1 MNSAEVLIKF
11 KGDTDDVEKKTE
23 SLSGKIQGLTKSI
36 ALGNIAAKGITKAFQ
51 VMSENMDGAI
61 SRFDT
66 LNNFPKVMSNLGIS
80 AEDSKKVIED
90 LGDKLT
96 GLPTSL
102 DSAAMAVQRLTSKNG
117 DVKKSEELYLALNN
131 AILAGGAGTDIQTTA
146 MEQLSQAYAKG
157 KPDMMEWRS
166 MMTAMPAQ
174 LKQVAT
180 AMGYVDAEALGEAIR
195 SKEGAAEFSRMME
208 TMVKMNKE
216 GVNGFKS
223 FDEQARNA
231 TGGIQTSVANMKTA
245 IIRGITSMITK
256 VNESLEPF
264 GGLSGVISSIGKL
277 GEKAFKKIGEVLSV
291 VIPKLISLGQW
302 IVKNQEWL
310 KMIIVPIATFVA
322 VFKTIATVISIINGL
337 KVAFVVLKAAIA
349 AAGGPITLIIA
360 GIAALVVG
368 IVYLWNHCE
377 SFRNLVTGLWEGL
390 KNGFMVV
397 VNVIKGLIVG
407 LWEGIKTN
415 FNLIIGFYKGF
426 IQGIKDGV
434 SNFINTIKTWVSNFI
449 STIVGFIAGFIS
461 RISQIPGE
469 ILNFFTSLPGK
480 MLEIGT
486 NIVKGIWNGISNS
499 LQWIKNKITGWV
511 GNVMKFIKGLFGIHS
526 PSKVMEEQVGQ
537 WLPKGIAVGITA
549 NTDSVNN
556 AMDDLQSDI
565 LTNYGVSPQ
574 VANSSALHYSPNIV
588 NNNIINVETDPLGQ
602 VVNNIK
608 TFSGGAKNDYNWGA
622 AL

>member
-11 KGDTDDVEKKTE
+11 KGDTGDVEKKTE

-36 ALGNIAAKGITKAFQ
+36 ALGNVAAKGITKAFQ

-131 AILAGGAGTDIQTTA
+131 AILAGGAGSDIQASA

-231 TGGIQTSVANMKTA
+231 TGGIQTSVTNMKTA

-291 VIPKLISLGQW
+291 VIPKLISLGRW

-310 KMIIVPIATFVA
+310 KMIIVPILAFVA
-322 VFKTIATVISIINGL
+322 AFKTLNTVITII
-337 KVAFVVLKAAIA
+337 KAVQAAFTALNATLLAN
-349 AAGGPITLIIA
+349 PIVLIIA
-360 GIAALVVG
+360 GIVALIAG
-368 IVYLWNHCE
+368 ITYLWNHCE
-377 SFRNLVTGLWEGL
+377 TFRNLVTGLWEG
-390 KNGFMVV
+390 
-397 VNVIKGLIVG
+397 IKA
-407 LWEGIKTN
+407 N
-415 FNLIIGFYKGF
+415 FNLIIGFWKGF

-461 RISQIPGE
+461 RISQVPGE
-469 ILNFFTSLPGK
+469 IFNFFTSLPGK
-480 MLEIGT
+480 MLEIGI

-499 LQWIKNKITGWV
+499 LTWIKNKITGWV

>member
-80 AEDSKKVIED
+80 AEESKKVIED

-131 AILAGGAGTDIQTTA
+131 AILAGGAGTDIQATA

-231 TGGIQTSVANMKTA
+231 TGGIQTSVVNMKTA

-322 VFKTIATVISIINGL
+322 AFKALNTVITII
-337 KVAFVVLKAAIA
+337 KAVQTAFALLNATLLAN
-349 AAGGPITLIIA
+349 PIVLIIA
-360 GIAALVVG
+360 GIAALIAG

-377 SFRNLVTGLWEGL
+377 TFRNLVTGLWEGL
-390 KNGFMVV
+390 KNGFMIV

-407 LWEGIKTN
+407 LWEGIKAN
-415 FNLIIGFYKGF
+415 FNLIIGFFKGF

>member
-36 ALGNIAAKGITKAFQ
+36 TLGNVAAKGITKAFQ

-131 AILAGGAGTDIQTTA
+131 AILAGGAGIDIQATA

-231 TGGIQTSVANMKTA
+231 TGGIQTSVTNMKTA

-291 VIPKLISLGQW
+291 VIPKLISLGRW

-310 KMIIVPIATFVA
+310 KMIIVPILAFVA
-322 VFKTIATVISIINGL
+322 AFKTVATVIGIINGL
-337 KVAFVVLKAAIA
+337 KDAFIILKAVIA

-360 GIAALVVG
+360 GIVALIAG
-368 IVYLWNHCE
+368 ITYLWNHCE
-377 SFRNLVTGLWEGL
+377 TFRNLVTGLWEDL
-390 KNGFMVV
+390 KNGFILV
-397 VNVIKGLIVG
+397 VNVIKGFIVG
-407 LWEGIKTN
+407 LWEGIKAN
-415 FNLIIGFYKGF
+415 FNLIIGFWKGF

-461 RISQIPGE
+461 RISQVPGE

-486 NIVKGIWNGISNS
+486 NIVRGIWNGISNS
-499 LQWIKNKITGWV
+499 LTWIKNKITGWV
-511 GNVMKFIKGLFGIHS
+511 GNVMKFIKGLFGI
-526 PSKVMEEQVGQ
+526 
-537 WLPKGIAVGITA
+537 TA

-565 LTNYGVSPQ
+565 LINYGVSPQ

>member
-131 AILAGGAGTDIQTTA
+131 AILAGGAGTDIQATA

-231 TGGIQTSVANMKTA
+231 TGGIQTSVVNMKTA

-322 VFKTIATVISIINGL
+322 AFKTLNTIITIIKAVQTAFALLNATLLAN
-337 KVAFVVLKAAIA
+337 
-349 AAGGPITLIIA
+349 PIVLIIA
-360 GIAALVVG
+360 GIAALIAG

-407 LWEGIKTN
+407 LWEGIKAN

>member
-36 ALGNIAAKGITKAFQ
+36 ALGNVAAKGITKAFQ

-131 AILAGGAGTDIQTTA
+131 AILAGGASTDIQTTA

-180 AMGYVDAEALGEAIR
+180 AMGYVDSEALGEAIR

-231 TGGIQTSVANMKTA
+231 TGGIQTSVTNMKTA

-310 KMIIVPIATFVA
+310 KMIIVPI
-322 VFKTIATVISIINGL
+322 
-337 KVAFVVLKAAIA
+337 VAFVAAFKALNTVITIIKAVQA
-349 AAGGPITLIIA
+349 AFALLNATLLANPIVLIIA
-360 GIAALVVG
+360 GIAALIAG

-377 SFRNLVTGLWEGL
+377 SFKNLVTGLWEDL

-397 VNVIKGLIVG
+397 VNVIKGFIVG
-407 LWEGIKTN
+407 LWEGIKAN
-415 FNLIIGFYKGF
+415 FNLIIGFWKGF

-480 MLEIGT
+480 MLEIGL
-486 NIVKGIWNGISNS
+486 NITRGIWSGISNS
-499 LQWIKNKITGWV
+499 LQWLKNKITGWV

>member
-322 VFKTIATVISIINGL
+322 AFKALNTVITII
-337 KVAFVVLKAAIA
+337 KAVQTAFALLNATLLAN
-349 AAGGPITLIIA
+349 PIVLIIA
-360 GIAALVVG
+360 GIAALIAG

-426 IQGIKDGV
+426 IQGIKDGI

-449 STIVGFIAGFIS
+449 STIIGFIVGFIS